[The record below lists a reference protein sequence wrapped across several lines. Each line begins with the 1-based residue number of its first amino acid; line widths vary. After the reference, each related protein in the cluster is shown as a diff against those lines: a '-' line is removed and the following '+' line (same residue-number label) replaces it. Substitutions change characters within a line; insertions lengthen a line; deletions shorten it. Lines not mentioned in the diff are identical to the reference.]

1 MTQTATNPATATL
14 YERIGGR
21 DKLHDMIGQAVDAH
35 LANPAIRTR
44 FEPFDKQTMI
54 DGAFH
59 FFAQAM
65 GGPVVYEGRGLV
77 TTHRGMNISEAEFV
91 AAVDDILSVLQK
103 NGVGQQEQLEV
114 LGALYAWK
122 DEVVHL

>member
-1 MTQTATNPATATL
+1 MTQTEAPAATKTL
-14 YERIGGR
+14 YERIGGGE
-21 DKLHDMIGQAVDAH
+21 KLRAMISQAVDAH
-35 LANPAIRTR
+35 LANPAIGTR

-54 DGAFH
+54 GGAFQ

-65 GGPVVYEGRGLV
+65 GGPEVYTGRGLV
-77 TTHRGMNISEAEFV
+77 TTHRSMNISEAEFV
-91 AAVDDILSVLQK
+91 AAVDDILAVLRQ